1 MKRDSAAVLIC
12 MMLFSVPVAYAQ
24 SPTECAAQAQYHADS
39 RSGTMGSAA
48 AGSSA
53 GLLLGAVAGGTGA
66 AAVGSAA
73 FGGVVGGARQADQ
86 HNIDYERA
94 YRRCMYGLQMMR

>member
-12 MMLFSVPVAYAQ
+12 MTLFSVSIAHAQ

-53 GLLLGAVAGGTGA
+53 GLLLGAVAGGAG

-86 HNIDYERA
+86 HDSDYERA